1 MQHCSIIPGH
11 RDPPEQPSDKQQSD
25 ADHGD
30 EDRAEALPTAVGAP
44 ATLTVCHGES
54 GSNHKPRKNV
64 PMAPDAHPRAVE
76 ELCEL
81 STHQWQVAASAFAG
95 RVTLNAY
102 RAVVAAS
109 PMAAP
114 NLPRKGARHVQS
126 HQYAGSPKATHAV
139 VAAPSPLT
147 RTMFSYLPADAKEKL
162 ALYVYRSED
171 RSYLYNH
178 MWRPLCR
185 KVVHYLP
192 VWLAPNIITVAAL
205 AFVGT
210 THGLLA
216 YYMPKLTVSG
226 EHYLTCSE
234 TGTTPLQL
242 LLDNLDGHQARRT
255 GTSSPLGMLMDHG
268 CDAVNC
274 IIGALSVATAVSAG
288 PSWKT
293 WLIVLNTVITFFL
306 NTWEEYY
313 RGVLVLPV
321 INGPNEG
328 ILIAIGVY
336 LWTAW
341 VGGPQWWY
349 KNAIEVPSRWLPQ
362 VLRQPAP
369 QAAVD
374 IEAMVLRT
382 VCPYLTWH
390 EEDADGFAIL
400 PFLFNLN
407 CTAAY
412 RADPPHP
419 TRILLAGNPLTA
431 QHGEDVLGRVWSGHS
446 VLQRAVLR
454 LYGSGK
460 PVLSVRYNTLA
471 VALMTVGA
479 AVTSAGN
486 VYQVYRAIRR
496 TPAAELEKFGGRRF
510 SIRFPFL
517 HALSRLVP
525 LVVVTFTA
533 SAWLLT
539 SNDDIFRRHPRIF
552 CWTVGLLYTKLAIHL
567 MLAHLCSADWTALPY
582 TVSGSATR
590 SGAWPSRGAGSAAS
604 SDTHS
609 DYAYNLDEELALY
622 ELFALSTVT
631 FAHLAWSVVRET
643 AALLQVP
650 IFTVPREK
658 QKALRAAMEATR
670 PAKAT
675 ATLAASPGKLRKG
688 K

>member
-1 MQHCSIIPGH
+1 
-11 RDPPEQPSDKQQSD
+11 
-25 ADHGD
+25 
-30 EDRAEALPTAVGAP
+30 
-44 ATLTVCHGES
+44 
-54 GSNHKPRKNV
+54 
-64 PMAPDAHPRAVE
+64 
-76 ELCEL
+76 
-81 STHQWQVAASAFAG
+81 
-95 RVTLNAY
+95 
-102 RAVVAAS
+102 
-109 PMAAP
+109 
-114 NLPRKGARHVQS
+114 
-126 HQYAGSPKATHAV
+126 
-139 VAAPSPLT
+139 
-147 RTMFSYLPADAKEKL
+147 MFSYLPADAKEKL

-185 KVVHYLP
+185 MMVEYLP

-205 AFVGT
+205 TFVGI

-216 YYMPKLTVSG
+216 YYMPKLTLSG
-226 EHYLTCSE
+226 EHHLTRNQTS
-234 TGTTPLQL
+234 TTPLPFVECPPPPGFVFVLAAVALLLYQ

-255 GTSSPLGMLMDHG
+255 GTSSPLGLLMDHG

-274 IIGALSVATAVSAG
+274 IIGALSVAAAVSAG

-293 WLIVLNTVITFFL
+293 WVIVLNTVITFFM

-328 ILIAIGVY
+328 ILVAIGVY

-349 KNAIEVPSRWLPQ
+349 QNAVEVPLRWLPQ

-369 QAAVD
+369 QAALD

-382 VCPYLTWH
+382 VCPYLTWQ
-390 EEDADGFAIL
+390 EEGADDSAIPPL
-400 PFLFNLN
+400 LFHLD

-412 RADPPHP
+412 RANPPHP
-419 TRILLAGNPLTA
+419 TRILLAGDPLTA
-431 QHGEDVLGRVWSGHS
+431 RRGEAVLGRVWSGHS
-446 VLQRAVLR
+446 ILQSAVLR
-454 LYGSGK
+454 LYSSDK
-460 PVLSVRYNTLA
+460 PAVSVRYNTLA
-471 VALMTVGA
+471 VALMTLGA

-496 TPAAELEKFGGRRF
+496 TPVAELEKFGARRF
-510 SIRFPFL
+510 SIHFPFL

-539 SNDDIFRRHPRIF
+539 SHADIFRRNPRIF

-567 MLAHLCSADWTALPY
+567 MLAHLCSAEFLPFRRTLAPFVLLGLHIGLTYVHNISHLRQQQQQRSGQAGVGGNGGGASWTALPY
-582 TVSGSATR
+582 TVG
-590 SGAWPSRGAGSAAS
+590 GSAAS
-604 SDTHS
+604 RDTHYS
-609 DYAYNLDEELALY
+609 AYACNLNEELALY
-622 ELFALSTVT
+622 ELFALSSVAFT
-631 FAHLAWSVVRET
+631 HLVWSVVRET

-658 QKALRAAMEATR
+658 QKALRAAMEAIR
-670 PAKAT
+670 CAKTT
-675 ATLAASPGKLRKG
+675 ASLEAWPSKLRKSE
-688 K
+688 

>member
-1 MQHCSIIPGH
+1 
-11 RDPPEQPSDKQQSD
+11 
-25 ADHGD
+25 
-30 EDRAEALPTAVGAP
+30 
-44 ATLTVCHGES
+44 
-54 GSNHKPRKNV
+54 
-64 PMAPDAHPRAVE
+64 
-76 ELCEL
+76 
-81 STHQWQVAASAFAG
+81 
-95 RVTLNAY
+95 
-102 RAVVAAS
+102 
-109 PMAAP
+109 
-114 NLPRKGARHVQS
+114 
-126 HQYAGSPKATHAV
+126 
-139 VAAPSPLT
+139 
-147 RTMFSYLPADAKEKL
+147 MFSYLPADAKEKL

-185 KVVHYLP
+185 KVVDYLP

-226 EHYLTCSE
+226 EHYLTRSE

-242 LLDNLDGHQARRT
+242 VECPPPPPPAFVFVLAAVALFLYQLLDNLDGHQARRT

-567 MLAHLCSADWTALPY
+567 MLAHLCSAEFLPFRRTLAPFVLLCVHVWLTYVRNVSQLRRQQQQQHSGRAGVSGDGGNGGGASWTALPY

-590 SGAWPSRGAGSAAS
+590 SDAWPSRGAGSAAS